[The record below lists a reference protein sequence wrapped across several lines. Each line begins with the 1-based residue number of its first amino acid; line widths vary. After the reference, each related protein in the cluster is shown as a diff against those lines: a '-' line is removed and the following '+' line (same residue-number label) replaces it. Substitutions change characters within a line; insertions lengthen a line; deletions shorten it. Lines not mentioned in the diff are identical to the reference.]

1 MSEEKPKEEEEE
13 FKEAG
18 LSADLR
24 IDRLEEALKVMAVN
38 QNTIIKSLS
47 EPTIHQPVQQPQ
59 EEKQNALLS
68 LIGPIVQKELLGDK
82 SSELDNFFAEIG
94 KQDFAIFRRA
104 LARRYLKGLSK
115 EEVKI

>member
-1 MSEEKPKEEEEE
+1 MSEDKPKEEPKIEPVTTDE
-13 FKEAG
+13 
-18 LSADLR
+18 R
-24 IDRLEEALKVMAVN
+24 INQLEEALKVMAVN

-59 EEKQNALLS
+59 EEKQNAILNM
-68 LIGPIVQKELLGDK
+68 IAPFVQKELMGDK

-104 LARRYLKGLSK
+104 LAKRYLRGLTK
-115 EEVKI
+115 DEVKI